1 MNDTCRQRREA
12 EHFDLIYGRSML
24 RDDLEIP
31 TAEIRRYCVCP
42 NAHIFGKE
50 RLFALA
56 QPLGG
61 RDVLEIGCG
70 SGTNAIYLSAN
81 GARVWAY
88 DVSPQAIAIAKQR
101 VQANNLADRICLT
114 VAGSLEE
121 AFVGEKF
128 DVIFGNVVL
137 HHLDLTGLGE
147 RLRRRLRAGGCCVFR
162 EPVVRCGLLAA
173 LRSLVPWHLSNP
185 SPDERPLT
193 DRDLRALAQPFEA
206 CEIFYYDLLSR
217 LRPIVRSPA
226 LIPALHRAD
235 AILLACPPLRH
246 LASSAVFRLS
256 TQPPADVGDRR
267 SRR

>member
-1 MNDTCRQRREA
+1 
-12 EHFDLIYGRSML
+12 
-24 RDDLEIP
+24 
-31 TAEIRRYCVCP
+31 
-42 NAHIFGKE
+42 
-50 RLFALA
+50 
-56 QPLGG
+56 
-61 RDVLEIGCG
+61 
-70 SGTNAIYLSAN
+70 
-81 GARVWAY
+81 
-88 DVSPQAIAIAKQR
+88 
-101 VQANNLADRICLT
+101 LADRICPT
-114 VAGSLEE
+114 VAGNLEE

-147 RLRRRLRAGGCCVFR
+147 RLRQRLRAGGRCVFR
-162 EPVVRCGLLAA
+162 EPVIRCGLLAA
-173 LRSLVPWHLSNP
+173 PRSLVPWYPSNP

-206 CEIFYYDLLSR
+206 CEIFYYEILSR
-217 LRPIVRSPA
+217 LRSIVRSPA
-226 LIPALHRAD
+226 LISALHRAD